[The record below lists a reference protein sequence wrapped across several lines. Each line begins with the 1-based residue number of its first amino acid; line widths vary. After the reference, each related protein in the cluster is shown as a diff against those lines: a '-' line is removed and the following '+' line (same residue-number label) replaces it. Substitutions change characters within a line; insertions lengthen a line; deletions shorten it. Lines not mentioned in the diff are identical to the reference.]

1 VSHLGLPAAIDAKG
15 PYRVCFVCTGNI
27 CRSPMAEVVL
37 RHLAATTPA
46 SDGRLL
52 AEHLA
57 VSSIGTGPWHEGEP
71 MDGRARRALERAGY
85 VDHGHV
91 ARHLSVDLLAET
103 DLLVALDRRHMQT
116 LRSMGRGRVPD
127 DRVVLLRA
135 FDPAGGG
142 PSDVEDPYYGDV
154 DTFAECLAVVE
165 PACRGLAAALAAHL
179 GRR

>member
-1 VSHLGLPAAIDAKG
+1 MSPPGLPGPADPAG

-46 SDGRLL
+46 TDGRPL

-71 MDGRARRALERAGY
+71 MDERARRALERAGY
-85 VDHGHV
+85 ADHGHV
-91 ARHLSVDLLAET
+91 ARHLSLDLLADS

-116 LRSMGRGRVPD
+116 LRSMGRGRVPGE
-127 DRVVLLRA
+127 RVVLLRA
-135 FDPAGGG
+135 FDPSGGG

-154 DTFAECLAVVE
+154 DTFAGCLAVVE
-165 PACRGLAAALAAHL
+165 PACRGLATALAGHL